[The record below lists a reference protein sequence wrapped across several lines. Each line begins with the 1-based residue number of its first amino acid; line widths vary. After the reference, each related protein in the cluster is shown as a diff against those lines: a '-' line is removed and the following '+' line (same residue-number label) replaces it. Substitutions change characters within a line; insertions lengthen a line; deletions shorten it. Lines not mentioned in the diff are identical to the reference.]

1 MRTKQ
6 GEIHNEVTA
15 MDEYKDLRE
24 RLEMLISE
32 QRIFRNE
39 LHEEIAKLKVN
50 QHKIEEQLTAMENI
64 VNQMR
69 LIGTPSS
76 RR

>member
-1 MRTKQ
+1 
-6 GEIHNEVTA
+6 

-50 QHKIEEQLTAMENI
+50 QYKIEEKLTAMENI